1 MPPTDPRA
9 QFGALVQRQS
19 ERLLGELLGTDEAK
33 QIAARLA
40 ITLRQIAAS
49 APAIY
54 DCEPASVA
62 ECVALSALSGLNPG
76 GPLPHVYVV
85 PRRIKGVQRLQ
96 WMISWRGLAELAR
109 RSGYAVRAVPV
120 HREDSFTL
128 TLGLSPDI
136 QHAPSDAWPPTVHE
150 DLRGVYV
157 VATEIETGRLVGFE
171 WVSAS
176 VIEARR
182 AKSDSWKSGYGPWK
196 EWPVEMALKTAI
208 RYAIQRGLVSISD
221 LGAIAY
227 QRDGEQDAAERID
240 VTPEAPAAKPRPQL
254 AEFLPPEEIAPEPE
268 PEPVMVPVRA
278 REELLAIAGDLGAGK
293 VGPEARKALG
303 LPLSAPLASLSDEDL
318 GRLVDHLESVAGGGE

>member
-109 RSGYAVRAVPV
+109 RSGYQVRAVPV
-120 HREDSFTL
+120 HKADAFTL
-128 TLGLSPDI
+128 TMGLSPDI

-196 EWPVEMALKTAI
+196 DWPVEMALKTAI

-240 VTPEAPAAKPRPQL
+240 VTPEAAPAPSRRPQQL
-254 AEFLPPEEIAPEPE
+254 SELLPPEEIVYETERMP
-268 PEPVMVPVRA
+268 VPVRA
-278 REELLAIAGDLGAGK
+278 REELLDIAGNLGAGK
-293 VGPEARKALG
+293 VGPEARKAMG
-303 LPLSAPLASLSDEDL
+303 MPLSAPLASLSDEDL
-318 GRLVDHLESVAGGGE
+318 GRLVDHLESVAGGE